1 MVFAEGQKFM
11 FAKYGVTSAC
21 MLAMQINVC
30 VNCVSAF
37 TFFPTCI
44 LYMYVS
50 QHTCTHLCASVCVLE
65 SRCVLYLVQGAFHHS
80 DVSQQDD

>member
-1 MVFAEGQKFM
+1 MH
-11 FAKYGVTSAC
+11 AC
-21 MLAMQINVC
+21 YADKRVC
-30 VNCVSAF
+30 ELCVYIHI
-37 TFFPTCI
+37 FPTCI